1 MFSYSGLSG
10 GNKEGRHLVRLHRF
24 DLGVCVT
31 DFLPGKCYS
40 SRKAKGTHINISVA
54 QELLDGVVVCILAA
68 GGHHMLSVCQ
78 RLPQRHDPS
87 ARLNVLLNLSRPPL
101 HQLPSVPL

>member
-54 QELLDGVVVCILAA
+54 QELLDGVVVRVLST
-68 GGHHMLSVCQ
+68 GRHHVLCVRQ
-78 RLPQRHDPS
+78 RLAERNNPPPGLD
-87 ARLNVLLNLSRPPL
+87 VLLHLT
-101 HQLPSVPL
+101 